1 MNMVRKLMGLGLLA
15 VSVPVGAAE
24 HGAQIV
30 DQAWVKAM
38 KANDLEAT
46 LALYAPE
53 AVAYFPD
60 ADFKGKE
67 AIRKSWTDFL
77 ATFTVKDATSEA
89 TYDTTGDTSLGWGFW
104 SLTVVPK
111 GGGEPI
117 PMKGRATVVVKKI
130 GGKWL
135 YVVDHASVPL
145 PPPPAK

>member
-1 MNMVRKLMGLGLLA
+1 MNLLGKAMGLGLLA
-15 VSVPVGAAE
+15 VAVPAMAGE
-24 HGAQIV
+24 HGAQMV
-30 DQAWVKAM
+30 DQAWAKAM

-46 LALYAPE
+46 MALYAPD

-60 ADFKGKE
+60 GDFKGKQ

-77 ATFTVKDATSEA
+77 AMFTVKDASSEG
-89 TYDTTGDTSLGWGFW
+89 TYETMGDTSLGWGFW